1 MAATNTTPK
10 RTSLVTVIPGGS
22 GIDVRTSVLLVL
34 GSIVVLK
41 VSFNVAVTGVTCFM
55 AISQQ
60 NVHSKQKLL

>member
-41 VSFNVAVTGVTCFM
+41 VSFSVAVTGVTCFM
-55 AISQQ
+55 AVSQQ
-60 NVHSKQKLL
+60 NVHSNQKML